1 MFIKKKNCTPEV
13 VDSGAVRMIKGFIPE
28 LMVVELTWEAGQEG
42 AVHTHP
48 HCQCGYIIEGT
59 FEATVGDETEILHG
73 GDCFYAESNVPHG
86 LVALTDGKMLDIF
99 TPMREDFVK

>member
-1 MFIKKKNCTPEV
+1 MFIKKENCTPEV
-13 VDSGAVRMIKGFIPE
+13 TETGVVRAIKGYIKD
-28 LMVVELTWEAGQEG
+28 LMVVELDWKQGQTG

-59 FEATVGDETEILHG
+59 FEATVGEETQILHA
-73 GDCFYAESNVPHG
+73 GDCFYAESNEPHG
-86 LVALTDGKMLDIF
+86 LTALTDGKMLDIF